1 MKRDNKINL
10 ILVGLFLAPLVI
22 NIVPIA
28 EGLFVTQEECMEKI
42 GRECSCFEIG
52 TCEFTSDPLTVMLVP
67 FDSIF
72 GGLSIVIF
80 WSILIG
86 IIWLRTESPQ
96 LTGIVGIAMVSAYM
110 AYIEQA
116 GITAVPEFET
126 ARIVGATLIVVSFG
140 ISVYQLLINRILAGP
155 Q

>member
-1 MKRDNKINL
+1 MKVRKIDY
-10 ILVGLFLAPLVI
+10 IIVVLFLAPLMI
-22 NIVPIA
+22 NILPMA
-28 EGLFVTQEECMEKI
+28 EGLFVTQEECIEKI

-52 TCEFTSDPLTVMLVP
+52 TCEFAKDPLTVMLIP

-96 LTGIVGIAMVSAYM
+96 LTGIVGISMVSAYM
-110 AYIEQA
+110 AYIENA
-116 GITAVPEFET
+116 GITSVPEFET
-126 ARIVGATLIVVSFG
+126 ARIVGATLIVISFG

>member
-1 MKRDNKINL
+1 MKKIDLLLIVLFVAPIVINL
-10 ILVGLFLAPLVI
+10 S
-22 NIVPIA
+22 IA
-28 EGLFVTQEECMEKI
+28 EGAFITQEECIEKI

-52 TCEFTSDPLTVMLVP
+52 TCEFAKDPLTVMLIP

-96 LTGIVGIAMVSAYM
+96 LTGIVGISMVSAYM
-110 AYIEQA
+110 AYIENA
-116 GITAVPEFET
+116 GITSVPEFET
-126 ARIVGATLIVVSFG
+126 ARIVGAMLIVISFG
-140 ISVYQLLINRILAGP
+140 ISIYQLLINRILAGP